1 MSQES
6 TKISKKALK
15 DFLSEAEEIVEK
27 LYKDNEK
34 IVESLKKGSVDQDV
48 LNSLFRGAHSLK
60 GMSGMFGFPLISK
73 LSHNME
79 SLLDGLRLGKV
90 RMDPKVLDQF
100 SEGIDLLHKILE
112 AKGEGRK
119 EKDQVEV
126 FIVKLNRVA
135 KEQKA
140 EAEGSPLL
148 SLDIDKELLS
158 VLTEYEEHRL
168 VENVKA
174 GVNLFKVQ
182 ATFDLMS
189 FDRDLAELTDVL
201 KRQGEIITTLP
212 SAGMHGEGQIHF
224 DILVGT
230 GKNQEELNNEI
241 EQKGVMIVPVSVKK
255 NDGAVSAIEQIGAET
270 IVIPRETI
278 QVAPSQEL
286 APPPGEVSLRSISQ
300 TVRVDIA
307 KLDNIMN
314 IVGEL
319 VLSKAELSR
328 VSERLRSQLGFTGSV
343 VDLLKAVKD
352 LDRKLN
358 ELQGGVMDVRMVPLR
373 QVFDKLAR
381 TVRKLTKEMGK
392 DVDLEIYGADT
403 ELDKLIIE
411 DVGDPLMHIVR
422 NSIDHGIEPPNER
435 LLKGKQFRGKMVLN
449 AYQKGNHVILEVSDD
464 GYGIDCDRVLA
475 SAVEKGLVEEG
486 SQLSKEEIFELL
498 FTPGFST
505 KNEVS
510 EVSGRGVGLDV
521 VKNNITRISGAIE
534 IESEVG
540 KGTTVRL
547 TLPVTLAIIQA
558 LIIDTCGRSYAIP
571 LNSIM
576 ESFMITAEQIETIGK
591 KEVVELR
598 GRTLPLLRLGDYFQL
613 NRMES
618 SLKSYYVVVTGLAEK
633 RLGILVERL
642 SGQQDVVVKSIGEG
656 LKKIRGIVGAAEVG
670 FRKTI
675 LVLDVSA
682 IINEVMEKAPRSE

>member
-1 MSQES
+1 MTQES
-6 TKISKKALK
+6 GKISKKALK
-15 DFLSEAEEIVEK
+15 EFLSEAEEIVEK

-34 IVESLKKGSVDQDV
+34 LVESLKKGSVDQDV

-60 GMSGMFGFPLISK
+60 GVSGMFGFPIVSK

-79 SLLDGLRLGKV
+79 SLLDGLRLGRV
-90 RMDPKVLDQF
+90 RMDPKVLDLF
-100 SEGIDLLHKILE
+100 LEGIDLLHKILE
-112 AKGEGRK
+112 VKGEGRK
-119 EKDQVEV
+119 ENDRVEV

-168 VENVKA
+168 MENVKA

-189 FDRDLAELTDVL
+189 FDRDLAELTDIL

-224 DILVGT
+224 DILIGT
-230 GKNQEELNNEI
+230 GKNQDELNNEI
-241 EQKGVMIVPVSVKK
+241 EQKGVKIIPVSVKK
-255 NDGAVSAIEQIGAET
+255 NGGIEQVSAKP
-270 IVIPRETI
+270 IVLPQETI
-278 QVAPSQEL
+278 QVESFQEV

-343 VDLLKAVKD
+343 IDLLKAVKD

-358 ELQGGVMDVRMVPLR
+358 ELQSGVMDVRMVPLR

-392 DVDLEIYGADT
+392 DVDMEIYGADT

-411 DVGDPLMHIVR
+411 DVGDPLMHIIR

-435 LLKGKQFRGKMVLN
+435 LLKGKQFRGKIVLN

-464 GYGIDCDRVLA
+464 GYGIDPDRVLA

-486 SQLSKEEIFELL
+486 SQLSREEIFELL

-521 VKNNITRISGAIE
+521 VKSNITRISGAIE

-547 TLPVTLAIIQA
+547 TLPITLAIIQA

-576 ESFMITAEQIETIGK
+576 ESFMITAEQIETIGE

-598 GRTLPLLRLGDYFQL
+598 GRTLPIIRLCDYFQYD
-613 NRMES
+613 RIES
-618 SLKSYYVVVTGLAEK
+618 SNKDYYVVVTGLAEK

-642 SGQQDVVVKSIGEG
+642 SGQQDIVVKSMGEG
-656 LKKIRGIVGAAEVG
+656 LKKVRGIVGAAEIG

-682 IINEVMEKAPRSE
+682 IINDVMEKAPRIE

>member
-1 MSQES
+1 LCAGRSS
-6 TKISKKALK
+6 LARTGSKALK
-15 DFLSEAEEIVEK
+15 EFLSEAEEIVEK

-34 IVESLKKGSVDQDV
+34 LVESLKKGSVDQDV

-60 GMSGMFGFPLISK
+60 GVSGMFGFPIVSK

-79 SLLDGLRLGKV
+79 SLLDGLRLGRV
-90 RMDPKVLDQF
+90 RMDPKVLDLF
-100 SEGIDLLHKILE
+100 LEGIDLLHKILE
-112 AKGEGRK
+112 VKGEGRK
-119 EKDQVEV
+119 ENDRVEV

-168 VENVKA
+168 MENVKA

-189 FDRDLAELTDVL
+189 FDRDLAELTDIL

-224 DILVGT
+224 DILIGT
-230 GKNQEELNNEI
+230 GKNQDELNNEI
-241 EQKGVMIVPVSVKK
+241 EQKGVKIIPVSVKK
-255 NDGAVSAIEQIGAET
+255 NGGIEQVSAKP
-270 IVIPRETI
+270 IVLPQETI
-278 QVAPSQEL
+278 QVESFQEV

-343 VDLLKAVKD
+343 IDLLKAVKD

-358 ELQGGVMDVRMVPLR
+358 ELQSGVMDVRMVPLR

-392 DVDLEIYGADT
+392 DVDMEIYGADT

-411 DVGDPLMHIVR
+411 DVGDPLMHIIR

-435 LLKGKQFRGKMVLN
+435 LLKGKQFRGKIVLN

-464 GYGIDCDRVLA
+464 GYGIDPDRVLA

-486 SQLSKEEIFELL
+486 SQLSREEIFELL

-521 VKNNITRISGAIE
+521 VKSNITRISGAIE

-547 TLPVTLAIIQA
+547 TLPITLAIIQA

-576 ESFMITAEQIETIGK
+576 ESFMITAEQIETIGE

-598 GRTLPLLRLGDYFQL
+598 GRTLPIIRLCDYFQYD
-613 NRMES
+613 RIES
-618 SLKSYYVVVTGLAEK
+618 SNKDYYVVVTGLAEK

-642 SGQQDVVVKSIGEG
+642 SGQQDIVVKSMGEG
-656 LKKIRGIVGAAEVG
+656 LKKVRGIVGAAEIG

-682 IINEVMEKAPRSE
+682 IINDVMEKAPRIE

>member
-1 MSQES
+1 MKQES
-6 TKISKKALK
+6 VKISKKALK
-15 DFLSEAEEIVEK
+15 EFLSEAEEIVER

-34 IVESLKKGSVDQDV
+34 LVESLKKGSVDQDV

-60 GMSGMFGFPLISK
+60 GVSGMFGFPLVSK

-90 RMDPKVLDQF
+90 RMDPKVFDLF

-112 AKGEGRK
+112 ARGEGRK
-119 EKDQVEV
+119 ERDRVEV

-140 EAEGSPLL
+140 EDEGSPLL

-168 VENVKA
+168 MENVKA

-182 ATFDLMS
+182 AIFDLMS
-189 FDRDLAELTDVL
+189 FDRDLAELTEVL

-230 GKNQEELNNEI
+230 GKDQDELNKEI
-241 EQKGVMIVPVSVKK
+241 EQKGVKIFPVSVKK
-255 NDGAVSAIEQIGAET
+255 KDGIEQIGAET
-270 IVIPRETI
+270 IVLPRETI
-278 QVAPSQEL
+278 QVAPSQEFV
-286 APPPGEVSLRSISQ
+286 PPPGEVSLRSISQ

-328 VSERLRSQLGFTGSV
+328 VSERLRSQLGFSGSV

-358 ELQGGVMDVRMVPLR
+358 ELQGGIMDVRMVPLR

-381 TVRKLTKEMGK
+381 TVRKLTKEMAK

-411 DVGDPLMHIVR
+411 DVGDPLMHIIR

-435 LLKGKQFRGKMVLN
+435 LLKGKLSRGKIVLN

-464 GYGIDCDRVLA
+464 GYGIDPDRVLA

-486 SQLSKEEIFELL
+486 SQLSRDEIFELL

-521 VKNNITRISGAIE
+521 VKSNIARISGAIE

-547 TLPVTLAIIQA
+547 TLPITLAIIQA

-576 ESFMITAEQIETIGK
+576 ESFMITAEQIETIGE

-598 GRTLPLLRLGDYFQL
+598 GHTLPIIRLCDYFQYD
-613 NRMES
+613 RIES
-618 SLKSYYVVVTGLAEK
+618 SNKDYYVVVTGLAEK

-642 SGQQDVVVKSIGEG
+642 SGQQDIVVKSMGEG

-682 IINEVMEKAPRSE
+682 IINEVMEKATRSE